1 MFILSSALSLQC
13 TPVTSAHLKQE
24 LPSIPGALVVRMWH
38 WAFSRRLRLPQFPAW
53 GQLLVFIA
61 LRSGPVCGW
70 PTSLLSISWRQ
81 MALHSLPV
89 NWHGQATYAS
99 TVSLP
104 SRASFNTP
112 SSILFFFNA
121 LSQAPYPE
129 LIVSF
134 LHLINASYFPLPQV
148 SGTGRSC

>member
-61 LRSGPVCGW
+61 LHSGPVCGW

-81 MALHSLPV
+81 MASIHCQLTDMGRPHMRPQFHCLQELQHSLI
-89 NWHGQATYAS
+89 Y
-99 TVSLP
+99 
-104 SRASFNTP
+104 F
-112 SSILFFFNA
+112 IFFFNA

-129 LIVSF
+129 LTVSF